1 MLLQP
6 NEYKQRRMS
15 DPSQALNGFMQ
26 GARRAMQKSRSEAT
40 DVDSIGTDW
49 QEVEA
54 GTLQDG
60 MLLKLGTS
68 VLKHLGY
75 YVQPW
80 L

>member
-1 MLLQP
+1 
-6 NEYKQRRMS
+6 MS

-26 GARRAMQKSRSEAT
+26 GARKAMQKSRSEAT

-60 MLLKLGTS
+60 MSLELGTR
-68 VLKHLGY
+68 VVGKLLLPWP
-75 YVQPW
+75 VQTVQTQIR
-80 L
+80 LLL

>member
-1 MLLQP
+1 MCLILMNIHVFFQP

-26 GARRAMQKSRSEAT
+26 GARKAMQKSRSEAT

-60 MLLKLGTS
+60 MSLELRTS
-68 VLKHLGY
+68 VM
-75 YVQPW
+75 
-80 L
+80 